1 MSMYSFSP
9 PSKKKA
15 FQRFVNISTR
25 CSSFRMKVN
34 LDLSLIQSD
43 DTIIVANNRQVLAI
57 KQSLSEQHGSLKM
70 PNIFSYTSWLQ
81 NYWQQNNPKR
91 SIRLLSQ
98 MELRFFFKEIIQ
110 QDSINQSEVVIDELI
125 KCYHLCKT
133 HFILSLIHI

>member
-1 MSMYSFSP
+1 
-9 PSKKKA
+9 
-15 FQRFVNISTR
+15 
-25 CSSFRMKVN
+25 MKVN

-57 KQSLSEQHGSLKM
+57 RQSLSEQHGPLKM

-81 NYWQQNNPKR
+81 NHWQQNNPKR

-110 QDSINQSEVVIDELI
+110 QDSNNQSEVVIDELI
-125 KCYHLCKT
+125 KCYHLCKDT
-133 HFILSLIHI
+133 FY

>member
-1 MSMYSFSP
+1 
-9 PSKKKA
+9 
-15 FQRFVNISTR
+15 
-25 CSSFRMKVN
+25 MKVN
-34 LDLSLIQSD
+34 LDLSLIQPD
-43 DTIIVANNRQVLAI
+43 DTIIVANNRQVLVI

-81 NYWQQNNPKR
+81 NYWQRNNPKR

-110 QDSINQSEVVIDELI
+110 QGSNNHSEAVIDELI

>member
-1 MSMYSFSP
+1 
-9 PSKKKA
+9 
-15 FQRFVNISTR
+15 
-25 CSSFRMKVN
+25 MKVN

-57 KQSLSEQHGSLKM
+57 KQSLSEQRGSLKM
-70 PNIFSYTSWLQ
+70 PNIFAYTSWLQ

-110 QDSINQSEVVIDELI
+110 QDSNNHSEAVIDE
-125 KCYHLCKT
+125 
-133 HFILSLIHI
+133 